1 MNPQKVSDR
10 IKYTLKKH
18 HINQTFLIF
27 ATLLYSAALLAFYL
41 KYVPL
46 VKPFQL
52 ILLPVLLIVLVLTV
66 IRLEKGLI
74 FFVFIFPLINGL
86 PYFFG
91 FFEQVAHAPT
101 ALLVFLFFFLGCLI
115 HMCFSPSLPLTRP
128 PISTPMIILAVVL
141 ALSGFITFLRYANFF
156 PFLVDSIYELTTNVT
171 GVTTGGAIMSS
182 LFSALNYISGFVFFF
197 IIYHILRNS
206 DILEKILQALLASTF
221 LSLLFGLLQFYKDIH
236 LGNTPFWVQMEQ
248 INSTFKDPN
257 SFGVFLAAFF
267 PLLLAIV
274 LTSKGLTRLLAL
286 LSSALVL
293 FVLPKTGTRSALLGI
308 LLSILIFGFF
318 LLRHFKIKKLVLFKK
333 KTALLAISILIATI
347 LFAGYFG
354 LKQSRVMDRI
364 ETYAKGSLGGM
375 SVIGFS
381 PERFFLWK
389 EAVAMMKDYPAAG
402 VGVGA
407 YIIELPNYYTKNLG
421 DYDAG
426 LEGFRRND
434 SAENYFL
441 HIGAEVGLIG
451 LGLVLWLFLTMFRY
465 MYTAGRSIEKKETK
479 LIYLGAVAGIFAY
492 IFTLLF
498 HSYVGSPEVKYTF
511 WLLVAIALSPEIK
524 KTGLKK
530 DPRTAK
536 AIKIGSIILIALFGG
551 VFLWNS
557 THSLSLKHR
566 YKELDLNQNFGLG
579 KTEQTEDGRIF
590 QWTREYGGLFLN
602 VTQPF
607 IHIPLL
613 ASHPDIE
620 NNPVIVKVYLVKDF
634 FKEKIL
640 LGEIVITKAEW
651 NTYEFELSNELH
663 QDVILLFEVSR
674 TWNPLKVLGT
684 SDPRNIGVAIGSI
697 RFSSLE

>member
-1 MNPQKVSDR
+1 
-10 IKYTLKKH
+10 
-18 HINQTFLIF
+18 
-27 ATLLYSAALLAFYL
+27 
-41 KYVPL
+41 
-46 VKPFQL
+46 
-52 ILLPVLLIVLVLTV
+52 
-66 IRLEKGLI
+66 
-74 FFVFIFPLINGL
+74 
-86 PYFFG
+86 
-91 FFEQVAHAPT
+91 
-101 ALLVFLFFFLGCLI
+101 
-115 HMCFSPSLPLTRP
+115 MCFSPSPPLTRP
-128 PISTPMIILAVVL
+128 PISTPLIIFAVIL
-141 ALSGFITFLRYANFF
+141 ALSSLITFFRYSNFF
-156 PFLVDSIYELTTNVT
+156 PFLVDSIYELTVNVN
-171 GVTTGGAIMSS
+171 GVSAGGAVMST

-197 IIYHILRNS
+197 IIYNILRNS
-206 DILEKILQALLASTF
+206 DILEKILRALLASIF
-221 LSLLFGLLQFYKDIH
+221 LTLLFGLLQFYKDIS
-236 LGNTPFWVQMEQ
+236 LGNTPFWVRIEQ

-257 SFGVFLAAFF
+257 SFGIFLAAFF

-318 LLRHFKIKKLVLFKK
+318 LLRYFKIKKIVLFKK
-333 KTALLAISILIATI
+333 KTALLVIPIMIAAI

-354 LKQSRVMDRI
+354 LKQSRVIDRI
-364 ETYAKGSLGGM
+364 EAYTKGSMGRI
-375 SVIGFS
+375 SVFSFS

-389 EAVAMMKDYPAAG
+389 EAIAMIKDYPVAG

-451 LGLVLWLFLTMFRY
+451 LGLALWLFLMLFRY
-465 MYTAGRSIEKKETK
+465 MYTVGRSIERKETQ
-479 LIYLGAVAGIFAY
+479 IVFFGAVAGIFAY

-511 WLLVAIALSPEIK
+511 WLLVAIALSPLIK
-524 KTGLKK
+524 KNGLKK
-530 DPRTAK
+530 DPGTPK
-536 AIKIGSIILIALFGG
+536 AIKIGSIILIVLFGS

-566 YKELDLNQNFGLG
+566 HKELDLNQNFGLE
-579 KTEQTEDGRIF
+579 KTEQTEDGRSF
-590 QWTREYGGLFLN
+590 QWTREYGGLPLK
-602 VTQPF
+602 VTHPF
-607 IHIPLL
+607 IQIPML

-620 NNPVIVKVYLVKDF
+620 NNPVIVKIYLVKDF

-640 LGEIVITKAEW
+640 LGEIVMTEKEW
-651 NTYEFELSNELH
+651 QTYEFDISKEIN
-663 QDVILLFEVSR
+663 QDIILLVEVSR

-684 SDPRNIGVAIGSI
+684 PDPRNLGVAIGSI
-697 RFSSLE
+697 QFHSKD